1 MNCKRTAKYLALY
14 VGDELSR
21 RRSGRVSAH
30 LKACSACRREAGGLA
45 ATLGAAKALARAEE
59 VTDWSEREWNVLM
72 RHIASARIERK
83 KILAGV
89 SWKPVLA
96 GAMALL
102 LIASG
107 TFFVVLKKSP
117 TPGVVQIALRTPSQ
131 ILTAPAQ
138 PPIRGDDKSKT
149 IVSKETDLK
158 IIWFYNKNFQGED
171 YGK

>member
-14 VGDELSR
+14 GGDELSR

-30 LKACSACRREAGGLA
+30 LRACPACRREAGELA
-45 ATLGAAKALARAEE
+45 ATLGAAKALAHDEE
-59 VTDWSEREWNVLM
+59 VADWSEREWNALM
-72 RHIASARIERK
+72 RRVSSSRIEPK
-83 KILAGV
+83 NILAGV
-89 SWKPVLA
+89 SWKPVFA

-117 TPGVVQIALRTPSQ
+117 SPAAVQTALQTPSQ
-131 ILTAPAQ
+131 ILTASAQ
-138 PPIRGDDKSKT
+138 PPAGGDDKSKT
-149 IVSKETDLK
+149 IVSKDGLK